1 MSGLVTAVY
10 VLSIASLGVFAGANL
25 TEGFVLVP
33 YWRSLDAVEFYRCYA
48 ANDERLL
55 RFFAP
60 VTAVAAL
67 STVAAAIAFSS
78 TLARGSWFVLAS
90 ALLSAVCVA
99 MFPLYF
105 ARVNATFSAASIPSD
120 RLPAELARWARW
132 HHVRTA
138 VALAA
143 LGCDLVPILS

>member
-1 MSGLVTAVY
+1 MSALATGLY
-10 VLSIASLGVFAGANL
+10 LLSIASLGVFAGANL
-25 TEGFVLVP
+25 TEAFVLVP
-33 YWRSLDAVEFYRCYA
+33 YWRSLDAVDFYRWYA
-48 ANDERLL
+48 ANDKRLL
-55 RFFAP
+55 RFFTP
-60 VTAVAAL
+60 VTAVAAV
-67 STVAAAIAFSS
+67 STIAAAIAFSS
-78 TLARGSWFVLAS
+78 TLARGSWCVLAA
-90 ALLSAVCVA
+90 ALLSAVCAA

-105 ARVNATFSAASIPSD
+105 AGVNAAFSAASIPSD